1 MKASAYKG
9 GAVPSESWLISPE
22 ITLAGATAPAV
33 SFEHCHKFAGTPSDE
48 LTLWIS
54 EDKGVNWA
62 QLTIP
67 VYGTNNDYSFVAN
80 TIDLTSYVGK
90 NVQIAFKYVATSTH
104 AGTWEVRNFKVA
116 EGNGSTTEPEQPG
129 EGGGDDNVGG
139 EASGVYTSDAAFICK
154 ADNSTNK
161 CYTLGESKINGAACS
176 GVKLGTSKNA
186 GFFTSTA
193 VGVEGTKTLSFYGMA
208 WKGKTAT
215 IYIKVE
221 GSSDVKSVAVKANAG
236 ATGNPPYTI
245 TVTDADYYS
254 VELTGLTA
262 DSKIM
267 FSTDATFSTASS
279 TAARAVLA
287 GITLK

>member
-1 MKASAYKG
+1 
-9 GAVPSESWLISPE
+9 L
-22 ITLAGATAPAV
+22 TA
-33 SFEHCHKFAGTPSDE
+33 
-48 LTLWIS
+48 
-54 EDKGVNWA
+54 
-62 QLTIP
+62 
-67 VYGTNNDYSFVAN
+67 
-80 TIDLTSYVGK
+80 YVGK
-90 NVQIAFKYVATSTH
+90 TIKLALKYVSTTSA
-104 AGTWEVRNFKVA
+104 AGTWEVNNFKVA
-116 EGNGSTTEPEQPG
+116 ESNGAGQPG
-129 EGGGDDNVGG
+129 QGGDDNTGA
-139 EASGVYTSDAAFICK
+139 EASGVYTSDAAFVCS

-161 CYTLGESKINGAACS
+161 CYTLGTSKINGAACS
-176 GVKLGTSKNA
+176 GVKLGTTNNA
-186 GFFTSTA
+186 GFFTSAA

-208 WKGKTAT
+208 WKGKSAT

-221 GSSDVKSVAVKANAG
+221 GSDDIKSVAVKANDG